1 MRRLCMNETLKK
13 LKIKE
18 DMSVFYDTV
27 LRIDCTKQNQY
38 DAMLLYVDNKQM
50 LKDKVDMYLPLL
62 KQDGLFWMVFPK
74 AHGKK
79 LEMRRDS
86 GFEYLGTLGFEPVG
100 NVSYDET
107 LSALRFRHISYIK
120 KLTRNESMRLSN
132 TTESNQ

>member
-1 MRRLCMNETLKK
+1 MNETLKK
-13 LKIKE
+13 LKIKD
-18 DMSVFYDTV
+18 DMSVYYDDILQITYNKE
-27 LRIDCTKQNQY
+27 DQY
-38 DAMLLYVDNKQM
+38 DAMILYVDNKQM

-62 KQDGLFWMVFPK
+62 KQDGLFWLVFPK

-107 LSALRFRHISYIK
+107 RSALRFRHISYIK
-120 KLTRNESMRLSN
+120 KLTRKESMRLSN
-132 TTESNQ
+132 KTESN